1 MWLIGIQIYSNEGTR
16 SFPRG
21 DNEKKI
27 KNTWTELKNHLFLQN
42 ELEIS
47 TKLGTK
53 HPWVKRVQV
62 CSNEGPPP
70 FPRGNNYENAKI
82 Y

>member
-1 MWLIGIQIYSNEGTR
+1 MKGLTHFQGEIMK
-16 SFPRG
+16 
-21 DNEKKI
+21 KKI

-62 CSNEGPPP
+62 CSNERPRP
-70 FPRGNNYENAKI
+70 FPRRNNYKISKI